1 MRDHETAMCA
11 YAQLA
16 VLSHEK
22 RQSPARDRFLLLT
35 GVEACRA
42 GWPEVA
48 AACHGTL
55 VQNRSP
61 MQVTKFPSFEEA
73 LRDEEFSR
81 IAAHWERWCPFERA
95 EHLLQ
100 RLGNSP
106 RSEAAGESAGAWVL
120 QLLQALASVT

>member
-22 RQSPARDRFLLLT
+22 QQPLARDRFLLLT

-48 AACHGTL
+48 AACHEQL
-55 VQNRSP
+55 VRTSSAL
-61 MQVTKFPSFEEA
+61 QVTRFASFEDA
-73 LRDEEFSR
+73 LRDEDFPR
-81 IAAHWERWCPFERA
+81 IAEHWEKWCPFERA
-95 EHLLQ
+95 EHLLHGLSRPAHPDLAGDPTGPWAIALLT
-100 RLGNSP
+100 RL
-106 RSEAAGESAGAWVL
+106 
-120 QLLQALASVT
+120 QQDD